1 MMCSCISLSISVE
14 SDITCL
20 QSIRLKRTD
29 YEVQSNFVPAS
40 SPSDYWMTVQ
50 SWTNPLPNKSFTTTR
65 RKQWTSPEARRL
77 RKTMSP
83 KWRSLIVFLHAN
95 IEKRVPV
102 ELYKWKHV
110 CAWIVVASAAPSS
123 TEFTEAGDAKHF
135 TLCNSAKRKI
145 IIFPST
151 KKQLKL
157 HTLLVENLRR
167 HLN

>member
-1 MMCSCISLSISVE
+1 MKV
-14 SDITCL
+14 
-20 QSIRLKRTD
+20 TD
-29 YEVQSNFVPAS
+29 
-40 SPSDYWMTVQ
+40 
-50 SWTNPLPNKSFTTTR
+50 R
-65 RKQWTSPEARRL
+65 
-77 RKTMSP
+77 
-83 KWRSLIVFLHAN
+83 FLHAN

-102 ELYKWKHV
+102 ELSGNM
-110 CAWIVVASAAPSS
+110 SARELLLQVPLPAES